1 MRRWHLDRPVMLRR
15 WRQEEQKHLR
25 WNRWSTSGFE
35 QCRCSEGVG
44 WTRKARPWDSY
55 PVWSGDFTAFIG
67 RTLLDQGNEDGAAT
81 AGKSTNKSTD
91 NPLLLR
97 RSLDQLLIEVRS
109 RQYRV
114 I

>member
-1 MRRWHLDRPVMLRR
+1 M
-15 WRQEEQKHLR
+15 
-25 WNRWSTSGFE
+25 
-35 QCRCSEGVG
+35 
-44 WTRKARPWDSY
+44 RKARPWDSY
-55 PVWSGDFTAFIG
+55 PVCSGDFTAFIG

-91 NPLLLR
+91 NPLLLHR
-97 RSLDQLLIEVRS
+97 SLSLDQLLIEVRS

>member
-1 MRRWHLDRPVMLRR
+1 M
-15 WRQEEQKHLR
+15 
-25 WNRWSTSGFE
+25 
-35 QCRCSEGVG
+35 
-44 WTRKARPWDSY
+44 RKARPWDSY

-91 NPLLLR
+91 NPLLLH